1 MDNTPLKK
9 YGNDFYWF
17 FQEVSNNKEIAIW
30 SGPLEKETIIC
41 RCSNKYDA
49 KTIVD
54 ALLNFANTTDKSKLN
69 NKELAFLDFVKANC
83 VEPYATMAS
92 NAILWND
99 RETYNK
105 LKSEFPVI
113 YS

>member
-1 MDNTPLKK
+1 MPAKR
-9 YGNDFYWF
+9 YGNDHFWCF
-17 FQEVSNNKEIAIW
+17 IEDGWNGKEVAVWKGPEDTEEVIARA
-30 SGPLEKETIIC
+30 KD
-41 RCSNKYDA
+41 KYEA

-54 ALLNFANTTDKSKLN
+54 ALLNYVHIEDKTKFGK
-69 NKELAFLDFVKANC
+69 KELAFLEFVASNC

-105 LKSEFPVI
+105 LKSDFPVI

>member
-1 MDNTPLKK
+1 MKDTEK
-9 YGNDFYWF
+9 YGNDHFWCF
-17 FQEVSNNKEIAIW
+17 IENKWNQREVAIW
-30 SGPLEKETIIC
+30 VGNENVEPRILA
-41 RCSNKYDA
+41 RANDKYDA
-49 KTIVD
+49 KQIVD
-54 ALLNFANTTDKSKLN
+54 ALLNYVHVEDTTKLGK
-69 NKELAFLDFVKANC
+69 KEQAFLEFVQTHC
-83 VEPYATMAS
+83 VEPYSTMAT

>member
-1 MDNTPLKK
+1 MSAKK
-9 YGNDFYWF
+9 YGNDHFWTF
-17 FQEVSNNKEIAIW
+17 IEDGWNGKEVAVWKGPEDNAEVIARA
-30 SGPLEKETIIC
+30 KD
-41 RCSNKYDA
+41 KYEA

-54 ALLNFANTTDKSKLN
+54 ALLNYVHIEDKTKFGK
-69 NKELAFLDFVKANC
+69 KESAFLEFVASNC

-92 NAILWND
+92 NAMLWND

-105 LKSEFPVI
+105 LKSDFSMI

>member
-1 MDNTPLKK
+1 MSSKR
-9 YGNDFYWF
+9 YGNDHFWCF
-17 FQEVSNNKEIAIW
+17 LEDGWAGKEVAIW
-30 SGPLEKETIIC
+30 KGPENVEEIIA
-41 RCSNKYDA
+41 RVKDKYDA

-54 ALLNFANTTDKSKLN
+54 ALLNYVHIEDKTKFGK
-69 NKELAFLDFVKANC
+69 KEQAFLEFVCANC

-105 LKSEFPVI
+105 LKTDFPTI
-113 YS
+113 YT